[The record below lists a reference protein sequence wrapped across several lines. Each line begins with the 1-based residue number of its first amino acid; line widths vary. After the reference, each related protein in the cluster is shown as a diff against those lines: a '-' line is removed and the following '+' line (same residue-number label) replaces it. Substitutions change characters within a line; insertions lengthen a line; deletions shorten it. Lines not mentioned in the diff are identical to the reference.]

1 MLDRLLIELQ
11 LNQLID
17 IKYIIMSY
25 LIVPATAQGNN
36 QIMTKK
42 PKLLTNLL
50 PKILFAL
57 SLVIASAT
65 PAFADELKDI
75 SQMAEQGQQ
84 AAALDRVNAYLVKN
98 PKDAQAM
105 FMKGVFLVEQGRRDE
120 ATKAF
125 VDLTEKYP
133 NLPEPYNNLAVLYAD
148 AGQYDKAQKALET
161 AIRTHPSYAT
171 AHENLG
177 DLYARRASE
186 AYDKAL
192 QLDNGNTRAQSKL
205 ALIKELFGPNT
216 KLAAVATKATAATA
230 QTKDNAKTSVIPVKL
245 AETAKADVTTKSD
258 MKTVATEA
266 AVEDAAAK
274 ATSNSV
280 DNSPITDTVDAWAK
294 AWSAKN
300 VDKYLASYSS
310 SFKTPKGESRKEWEQ
325 ARRERIRRPASIK
338 VEVSDLKVT
347 MQSSNMA
354 KVSFKQAY
362 RANGNPQYTTKT
374 LIMKKVGDSWL
385 IDQESTGY

>member
-1 MLDRLLIELQ
+1 
-11 LNQLID
+11 
-17 IKYIIMSY
+17 
-25 LIVPATAQGNN
+25 
-36 QIMTKK
+36 MTKK
-42 PKLLTNLL
+42 SKLLTKVLSQVF
-50 PKILFAL
+50 FAL
-57 SLVIASAT
+57 SLAAASVALVS
-65 PAFADELKDI
+65 ADELKDI

-105 FMKGVFLVEQGRRDE
+105 FMKGVFLVEQGKRDE

-177 DLYARRASE
+177 DIYARRASE

-216 KLAAVATKATAATA
+216 KLASVATKATANVAA
-230 QTKDNAKTSVIPVKL
+230 TKDSGKTPVMPIKA
-245 AETAKADVTTKSD
+245 AETTKTDV
-258 MKTVATEA
+258 KTVATEA
-266 AVEDAAAK
+266 AVEGGAAK
-274 ATSNSV
+274 AAGNND
-280 DNSPITDTVDAWAK
+280 DNSQITDAVDAWAK
-294 AWSAKN
+294 AWSAKD
-300 VDKYLASYSS
+300 VSKYLASYSS
-310 SFKTPKGESRKEWEQ
+310 TFKTPKGESRKEWEQ
-325 ARRERIRRPASIK
+325 TRRERVSRPASIK
-338 VEVSDLKVT
+338 VEIANPKVT
-347 MQSSNMA
+347 MQGSNMA
-354 KVSFKQAY
+354 KVSFKQTY
-362 RANGNPQYTTKT
+362 RANGSPQHTSKT
-374 LIMKKVGDSWL
+374 LTMKKVGDSWL
-385 IDQESTGY
+385 IDQESTGN